1 MRFGLDS
8 DGWGVV
14 YPLSRVS
21 ARGNE
26 TMMNHL
32 STTTRQARPMIARM
46 QPVSWLVIGL
56 LVMFAGLAGLKI
68 SNRRERAAGQVGQ
81 PMSTMAVAMV
91 DVSQQQ
97 QATRT
102 PRPSATPRPTRTL
115 RPTAD
120 ATAAFFKRLDARQ
133 TIAVRTATAEARAT
147 QAIATFTPEPPTPTI
162 YPVGY
167 RAPWADKMVKQ
178 ADGTWMAPK
187 EVVLSVRANVEQ
199 FFEWEATGRTLDF
212 VKSSASSRELTYRK
226 YFVGGSLRSFIQTL
240 DTREIDIVLN
250 ESARPQSR
258 FLRVKSFDVT
268 GLTAV
273 CDVEVVGFSWDV
285 LTVPGFALYANFREP
300 DEIRTIEM
308 AFDPESKRWKVLRYL
323 IFGYRV

>member
-1 MRFGLDS
+1 
-8 DGWGVV
+8 
-14 YPLSRVS
+14 
-21 ARGNE
+21 
-26 TMMNHL
+26 
-32 STTTRQARPMIARM
+32 M

-56 LVMFAGLAGLKI
+56 LVMFAGLAGLTI

-91 DVSQQQ
+91 GVSQE

-133 TIAVRTATAEARAT
+133 TAAVRTATAEARAT

-187 EVVLSVRANVEQ
+187 EVVEQVTKHYEEYYAWLLARDVDSALKSPEQQLKQYARYLAGVRLVQQAAFVRG
-199 FFEWEATGRTLDF
+199 GRNL
-212 VKSSASSRELTYRK
+212 
-226 YFVGGSLRSFIQTL
+226 LRSPEAKPFVRI
-240 DTREIDIVLN
+240 
-250 ESARPQSR
+250 
-258 FLRVKSFDVT
+258 LRVKSFSSD
-268 GLTAV
+268 GLTV
-273 CDVEVVGFSWDV
+273 LCDTDFRGFRWRVYD
-285 LTVPGFALYANFREP
+285 TAIRGFESEYSEADSIDSDRLN
-300 DEIRTIEM
+300 
-308 AFDPESKRWKVLRYL
+308 FDPSDGRWKLVEGSIAVVPLTTHK
-323 IFGYRV
+323 

>member
-1 MRFGLDS
+1 
-8 DGWGVV
+8 
-14 YPLSRVS
+14 
-21 ARGNE
+21 
-26 TMMNHL
+26 
-32 STTTRQARPMIARM
+32 MIARM
-46 QPVSWLVIGL
+46 QPMSWLVIGL

-91 DVSQQQ
+91 GVSQQ

-162 YPVGY
+162 YPAGY

-187 EVVLSVRANVEQ
+187 EVVDTAKQQCQEFYNWIPTKDVI
-199 FFEWEATGRTLDF
+199 F
-212 VKSSASSRELTYRK
+212 V
-226 YFVGGSLRSFIQTL
+226 
-240 DTREIDIVLN
+240 
-250 ESARPQSR
+250 ARPKQEKLVVYRRYVTGERLREWVDFYASEADVDNIVADPSR
-258 FLRVKSFDVT
+258 FAGRVLRIRNFSSD
-268 GLTAV
+268 GLKAV
-273 CDVEVVGFSWDV
+273 RDVEIVNSVVIV
-285 LTVPGFALYANFREP
+285 V
-300 DEIRTIEM
+300 DEITGKRIREYLLPDRINSDLIVY
-308 AFDPESKRWKVLRYL
+308 DPSDGRWKEAETLATLPLLNR
-323 IFGYRV
+323 